1 MIGTMNTIDGR
12 PGLHVEHLRN
22 LVRLR
27 QASGWLGILAFT
39 GLLALRGMD
48 RMDPDLFRAAMR
60 EHRISAAHHVDHSKA
75 VQVMHPVKRIAR
87 AS

>member
-1 MIGTMNTIDGR
+1 MTGTMNSVHVR
-12 PGLHVEHLRN
+12 PGLHVEHLRH

-48 RMDPDLFRAAMR
+48 RMDPDLVRAAMR
-60 EHRISAAHHVDHSKA
+60 DHRISSAHTAD
-75 VQVMHPVKRIAR
+75 PVKATRVVYTAKRTAR
-87 AS
+87 VS

>member
-1 MIGTMNTIDGR
+1 MNSAHAR
-12 PGLHVEHLRN
+12 PGLHVEHLRH

-39 GLLALRGMD
+39 GLLALRVMD
-48 RMDPDLFRAAMR
+48 RMDPDLFRASMQD
-60 EHRISAAHHVDHSKA
+60 HRISAVHHADPLKA
-75 VQVMHPVKRIAR
+75 VRVMHPAKRTAR